1 MPRAKL
7 PVCISRS
14 IKDAVEAF
22 CERLRLRRYAEDG
35 IGAYF
40 GWACTSSY
48 RPLRVTT
55 WVNSPR
61 GGVENDGTRLM
72 EKEGAGD
79 SYQGQT
85 FFVAYLFFDLC
96 LGRMMKFRY
105 SRPVTA

>member
-1 MPRAKL
+1 
-7 PVCISRS
+7 
-14 IKDAVEAF
+14 
-22 CERLRLRRYAEDG
+22 
-35 IGAYF
+35 
-40 GWACTSSY
+40 
-48 RPLRVTT
+48 
-55 WVNSPR
+55 
-61 GGVENDGTRLM
+61 M